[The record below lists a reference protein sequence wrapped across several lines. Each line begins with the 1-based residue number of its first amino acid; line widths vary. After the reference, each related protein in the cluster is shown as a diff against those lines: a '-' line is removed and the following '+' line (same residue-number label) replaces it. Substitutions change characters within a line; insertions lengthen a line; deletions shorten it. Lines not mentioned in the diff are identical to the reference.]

1 MATHRRV
8 KAVVEAT
15 QELID
20 EAADKISS
28 NPNFVL
34 LPEGFYVVKPLADL
48 CHEVR
53 RIFPGCKFGSS
64 ITRSRSTVSN
74 ELCLFARNNVSVYY
88 PNETYAMGDIGYD
101 DYSKNDSGRRYS
113 LYSRTITNQKFRRD
127 SEGYHMKTSEDMG
140 VLLREIKKNLRPYKV
155 HEIAERHDEFRRD
168 VRDVTSGVEMNE
180 SRARDAVVS
189 FKSGILK
196 ELKALVESGHQFINP
211 GFGELCANW
220 ISAREEIEKERNRPA
235 PAVFITVSTLRD
247 KQVFDVLKVEDVK
260 QVSRSFQDMPCQRY
274 GEADLPEE
282 YVGKLSVL
290 SLLQDGTYSPRVGR
304 RVDERTYWLE
314 L

>member
-20 EAADKISS
+20 DAAGKISS
-28 NPNFVL
+28 DTNFVL
-34 LPEGFYVVKPLADL
+34 LPEGFYVRKSLADL

-64 ITRSRSTVSN
+64 ITRSRSSPCRDLN
-74 ELCLFARNNVSVYY
+74 LYARCNVSVYY
-88 PNETYAMGDIGYD
+88 PNDTYAMGDIGYD
-101 DYSKNDSGRRYS
+101 DYSQNNSGHKYFV
-113 LYSRTITNQKFRRD
+113 YSRTITNQKFRRD
-127 SEGYHMKTSEDMG
+127 NEGYHMKTSEDMS
-140 VLLREIKKNLRPYKV
+140 VLLREIKKSLRPYKV

-168 VRDVTSGVEMNE
+168 VRDEVHNAEMNE
-180 SRARDAVVS
+180 SRTRDAVIS

-220 ISAREEIEKERNRPA
+220 ISAREEIEKERSRPV

>member
-1 MATHRRV
+1 MAVHRRV
-8 KAVVEAT
+8 KEVEKTT

-20 EAADKISS
+20 EAVGKISS
-28 NPNFVL
+28 DTNFVL
-34 LPEGFYVVKPLADL
+34 LPEGFYVRKSLADL

-53 RIFPGCKFGSS
+53 KIFPGCKFGYS
-64 ITRSRSTVSN
+64 ITRSRSSHCGN
-74 ELCLFARNNVSVYY
+74 LGLFARSNVSVYY
-88 PNETYAMGDIGYD
+88 PNDTYAMGDIGYD
-101 DYSKNDSGRRYS
+101 DYSQNNSGHRYS
-113 LYSRTITNQKFRRD
+113 VYSRTITNQKFRRD
-127 SEGYHMKTSEDMG
+127 NEGYHMKTSEDMS
-140 VLLREIKKNLRPYKV
+140 VVLREIKKNLRPYKV
-155 HEIAERHDEFRRD
+155 HEIAERCDEFRRD
-168 VRDVTSGVEMNE
+168 VRDEVHKAEMNE
-180 SRARDAVVS
+180 SRTRDAVVS

-220 ISAREEIEKERNRPA
+220 ISAREEIEKERSRPV

-260 QVSRSFQDMPCQRY
+260 QASRFPDMPCQRY

>member
-1 MATHRRV
+1 MAKHQRV
-8 KAVVEAT
+8 KDVERNT

-28 NPNFVL
+28 DPNFAL
-34 LPEGFYVVKPLADL
+34 LPEGFYVRKPLADL
-48 CHEVR
+48 CHQVR
-53 RIFPGCKFGSS
+53 RVFPGCKFGYP
-64 ITRSRSTVSN
+64 ITTSRSAFCHDLS
-74 ELCLFARNNVSVYY
+74 LYARCNVSVYY
-88 PNETYAMGDIGYD
+88 PNDTYAMGDIGYD
-101 DYSKNDSGRRYS
+101 DYPQNNSKYRYS
-113 LYSRTITNQKFRRD
+113 VYSRTIINQKFRRN
-127 SEGYHMKTSEDMG
+127 SEGYHMKTSEDMN
-140 VLLREIKKNLRPYKV
+140 VVLREIKKSLRTYKI
-155 HEIAERHDEFRRD
+155 HEIAERHDEFKRD
-168 VRDVTSGVEMNE
+168 VRDGVHKTNMNE
-180 SRARDAVVS
+180 ERSRDAVVS
-189 FKSGILK
+189 LRSGLLN

-220 ISAREEIEKERNRPA
+220 ISAREEAEKERNRPV

-260 QVSRSFQDMPCQRY
+260 QASQLQDMPCQRY
-274 GEADLPEE
+274 GETDLPEE

>member
-8 KAVVEAT
+8 KEVEEAT
-15 QELID
+15 RELID
-20 EAADKISS
+20 EAAGKISS
-28 NPNFVL
+28 DTNFVL
-34 LPEGFYVVKPLADL
+34 LPEGFYVRKSLADL

-64 ITRSRSTVSN
+64 ITRSRSSPCRDLN
-74 ELCLFARNNVSVYY
+74 LYARCNVSVYY
-88 PNETYAMGDIGYD
+88 PNDTYAMGDIGYD
-101 DYSKNDSGRRYS
+101 DYSQNNSGHRYS
-113 LYSRTITNQKFRRD
+113 VYSRTIVNQKFRRD
-127 SEGYHMKTSEDMG
+127 NEGYHMKTSEDMG
-140 VLLREIKKNLRPYKV
+140 VVLREIKKNLRPYKV
-155 HEIAERHDEFRRD
+155 HEIAERCDEFRRD
-168 VRDVTSGVEMNE
+168 VRDEVHKAEMNE
-180 SRARDAVVS
+180 SRTRDAVVS

-220 ISAREEIEKERNRPA
+220 ISAREEIEKERSRPV

-260 QVSRSFQDMPCQRY
+260 QVSRFPDMPCQRY